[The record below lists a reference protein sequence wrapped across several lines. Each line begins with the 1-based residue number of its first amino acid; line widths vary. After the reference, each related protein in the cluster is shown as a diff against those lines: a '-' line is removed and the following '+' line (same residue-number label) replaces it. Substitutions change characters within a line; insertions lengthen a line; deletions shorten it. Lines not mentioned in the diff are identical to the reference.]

1 MVTSRQLH
9 KLATSPSAHLKFMTT
24 GELPRG
30 TRPQGPLVDL
40 LSAISPRDR
49 AAIRGLKVDETLGY
63 QGSRVFGSAE
73 QAFRWIHPDR
83 EVFGS
88 FPADSWRMKG
98 RLQRLHIDDVLEK
111 AAGFPEGLADRYPQL
126 RRPVRPQQAP
136 QASSDAAEAGEA
148 GEPIKPRAPRP

>member
-30 TRPQGPLVDL
+30 VKPQGPLVEL
-40 LSAISPRDR
+40 LSEISPRDR
-49 AAIRGLKVDETLGY
+49 AAIRGLTVDPVLGY
-63 QGSRVFGSAE
+63 QGSRIFGSAE

-98 RLQRLHIDDVLEK
+98 RSHQLHIEDLLEK
-111 AAGFPEGLADRYPQL
+111 SAGFPEGLVERYPRL
-126 RRPVRPQQAP
+126 RRPMKPTCAADG
-136 QASSDAAEAGEA
+136 ASEETP
-148 GEPIKPRAPRP
+148 EPKKSRLPRP